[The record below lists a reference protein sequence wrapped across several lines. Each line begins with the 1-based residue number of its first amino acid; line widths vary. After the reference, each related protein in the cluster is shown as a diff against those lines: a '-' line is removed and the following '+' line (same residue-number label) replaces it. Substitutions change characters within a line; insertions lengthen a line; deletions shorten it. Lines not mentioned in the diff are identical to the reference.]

1 MLFTRNCTD
10 CFRILSTFQFNLQ
23 LLFFVFLYV
32 GTGSSKVNGA
42 KMTLTSRKGSQGE
55 AAAMVILRGRIHALE
70 TENNEL
76 KEKIQVGNQFPC

>member
-1 MLFTRNCTD
+1 M
-10 CFRILSTFQFNLQ
+10 
-23 LLFFVFLYV
+23 FLYI

-55 AAAMVILRGRIHALE
+55 AAAMAILRGRIHALE